1 MKVFIVMNMMDSH
14 AGKVMGVFAEEL
26 SALKFLEKHYS
37 VKGNYRIFV
46 YEVQP

>member
-1 MKVFIVMNMMDSH
+1 MKVFIVINMIDSH

-26 SALKFLEKHYS
+26 SAFKFLETQYA
-37 VKGNYRIFV
+37 VKGNYRMFV